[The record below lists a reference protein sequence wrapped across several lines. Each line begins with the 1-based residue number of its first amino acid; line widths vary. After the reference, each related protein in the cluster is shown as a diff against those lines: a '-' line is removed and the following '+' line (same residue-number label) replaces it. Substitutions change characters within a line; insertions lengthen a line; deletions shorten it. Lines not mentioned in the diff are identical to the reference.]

1 MSYGDGQG
9 PASSVGIYSF
19 PKFPPPPSVLL
30 LEVLFLFHS
39 VYGLMKYKAEL
50 WISQITFK
58 LPETR

>member
-1 MSYGDGQG
+1 MEMGRAQ
-9 PASSVGIYSF
+9 
-19 PKFPPPPSVLL
+19 PPLWVYILSPSPSPHLLGVLL

>member
-1 MSYGDGQG
+1 MEMGRAQPPLWEYILS
-9 PASSVGIYSF
+9 PI
-19 PKFPPPPSVLL
+19 PPPPSVLL